1 MGPTGFRASGD
12 VPVPAAPAILSS
24 MQTIDLRIDAG
35 WIVPVE
41 PHGTLP
47 GHAIIVDGGRI
58 LAVVPTRAADLAYV
72 ARTRVALPGHALV
85 PGLVN
90 AHTHAAMTL
99 FRGIADDIPLQAWL
113 DDHIWP
119 REAQFMGPEF
129 VYDGTRLA
137 AAEMLKGGVT
147 CFNDM
152 YFYPDAAARAS
163 LEVGIRA
170 MLGIVL
176 LDFPTPY
183 ASDADAY
190 LQSGLA
196 VRDAHKHAPT
206 LCFALAPHAPYTV
219 GNAAWEKVVMYA
231 RQLDLP
237 IHTHLA
243 ETAFEVAQ
251 SREQHGGTP
260 LARLHALGATGPGF
274 IGVHAVHLDAADM
287 DLLARHGGHVV
298 HCPISN
304 MKLGSGI
311 APVAALQARGVNV
324 ALGTDGAASNNRL
337 DILGEMR
344 MASLLAKV
352 GSGDPAVLPAQQA
365 LEMATLGGARALG
378 LERIVGSLVPG
389 KAADIVAVDLSAGEL
404 LPCYDPVSHLVHVA
418 GREHVT
424 DVWVGGE
431 RVVAD
436 RVLTRI
442 DAAALTARAHSWQ
455 ERLK

>member
-1 MGPTGFRASGD
+1 
-12 VPVPAAPAILSS
+12 
-24 MQTIDLRIDAG
+24 MQTIDLRLDAG

-41 PHGTLP
+41 PPGTLS
-47 GHAIIVDGGRI
+47 GHAVIVDGGRVA
-58 LAVVPTRAADLAYV
+58 AVVPARAADETYA
-72 ARTRVALPGHALV
+72 ARAHVTLPGHVLI

-113 DDHIWP
+113 EHHIWP
-119 REAQFMGPEF
+119 REARFVAPEF

-152 YFYPDAAARAS
+152 YFHPDAAARAC
-163 LEVGIRA
+163 LELGIRA
-170 MLGIVL
+170 MLGLVV

-183 ASDADAY
+183 ASDPDGY
-190 LQSGLA
+190 LQLGFA
-196 VRDAHKHAPT
+196 VRDAYKHAPS
-206 LCFALAPHAPYTV
+206 LCFSLAPHAPYTV
-219 GNAAWEKVVMYA
+219 NDAAWEQIVMYA

-237 IHTHLA
+237 IQTHVA
-243 ETAFEVAQ
+243 ETVLEVAQ
-251 SREQHGGTP
+251 SRDLHGATP
-260 LARLHALGATGPGF
+260 LARLHRLGATGPGF
-274 IGVHAVHLDAADM
+274 IAIHAVHLSAADV
-287 DLLARHGGHVV
+287 DLLATHGGHVV

-311 APVAALQARGVNV
+311 APVTALQARDINV

-344 MASLLAKV
+344 VASLLAKV
-352 GSGDPAVLPAQQA
+352 ASSDPAVLPAQQA
-365 LEMATLGGARALG
+365 LEMATMGGARALG
-378 LERIVGSLVPG
+378 LDARVGSLRPG
-389 KAADIVAVDLSAGEL
+389 KEADIVAVDLSAGTA

-418 GREHVT
+418 GRECVT

-436 RVLTRI
+436 GALARV
-442 DAAALTARAHSWQ
+442 DEAALMARAHHWQ